1 MSSKRRETQL
11 QTGAGAECRHHWM
24 IDSSQQIES
33 KGRCRL
39 CGEERTFQNIMA
51 FPSKRPGVV
60 VEAAPVA
67 GDVTSRGPDDSG
79 TLAI

>member
-1 MSSKRRETQL
+1 MPSKRRETQL

-51 FPSKRPGVV
+51 FPSKKPGVV
-60 VEAAPVA
+60 VEAASVA
-67 GDVTSRGPDDSG
+67 GDATSRGPDDS
-79 TLAI
+79 TALAI

>member
-39 CGEERTFQNIMA
+39 CGEERTFQNKMS
-51 FPSKRPGVV
+51 FPNKRPDGA
-60 VEAAPVA
+60 VEAAPAA
-67 GDVTSRGPDDSG
+67 GNAPSRAPDDSS

>member
-1 MSSKRRETQL
+1 MPSKRRETQL
-11 QTGAGAECRHHWM
+11 QTGAGSECRHYWE
-24 IDSSQQIES
+24 IDSSQQAES

-67 GDVTSRGPDDSG
+67 GDATSRGPDDSG
-79 TLAI
+79 ALVS